1 MSQFVVNIESRK
13 EILALFLR
21 KSGGAIRLQ
30 IYARRGND
38 EFSARTG
45 GDTGRQAR
53 SPFLSLPAIEE

>member
-13 EILALFLR
+13 
-21 KSGGAIRLQ
+21 KSLHYFFEKVVGPLGFK

-45 GDTGRQAR
+45 GDTGRQAPE
-53 SPFLSLPAIEE
+53 SLSVPASH